1 MNFENIL
8 KSKITTVVTTCVL
21 IVVMVI
27 TARLMS
33 QKREVDKEIKQLQA
47 KGDEINRKN
56 LELEEFAKYL
66 DTPEYAERQA
76 REKLNLKKEGEVV
89 VGLPSATQLDA
100 VNGEGQNTESNLDK
114 WINHFFGQ
122 TS

>member
-1 MNFENIL
+1 
-8 KSKITTVVTTCVL
+8 
-21 IVVMVI
+21 
-27 TARLMS
+27 MS